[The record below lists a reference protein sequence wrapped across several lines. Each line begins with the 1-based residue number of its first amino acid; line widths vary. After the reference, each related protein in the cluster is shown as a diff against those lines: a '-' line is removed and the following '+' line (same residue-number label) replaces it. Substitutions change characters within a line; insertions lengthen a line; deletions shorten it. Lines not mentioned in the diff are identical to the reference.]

1 MTAGRA
7 SERASSGSP
16 GRTGMRRWATGRHE
30 RSGASAANT
39 ACKLA
44 ECGLHTVR
52 ELAAADPAAP
62 AADLGPALGPW
73 YVQPRRGLGPVEVRG
88 EPWLPRSRSHEETVA
103 ADLTEWA
110 AVRAATAGLARRV
123 AVDVTAECR
132 PASRV
137 GVRVRFAPFTTRSR
151 STTLAEDLARPRAVD
166 VDREDGAHAQCC
178 RPHRRAA
185 PARPRADRPR
195 HRRAARRT
203 PRDRGA
209 EGNGEAPV
217 ADAGRSGHLEC
228 AGAESSGVCD
238 LGRYAAQSIDLL
250 IEGSV
255 IAIVRAVPRS
265 PPFPAVPRRSPLW
278 IAGCARSFP
287 ARHRARP
294 AGVWPGTRG
303 GAADTQATRG
313 PLLDRMLRA
322 G

>member
-1 MTAGRA
+1 VGHRPPTLHA
-7 SERASSGSP
+7 SWPNAVCTPCASWPQQTRPRSRPTSGQ
-16 GRTGMRRWATGRHE
+16 
-30 RSGASAANT
+30 
-39 ACKLA
+39 
-44 ECGLHTVR
+44 
-52 ELAAADPAAP
+52 
-62 AADLGPALGPW
+62 ALGPW
-73 YVQPRRGLGPVEVRG
+73 YVQPRRGRGPVEVRG

-123 AVDVTAECR
+123 AVDVTAACR

-178 RPHRRAA
+178 RPHRRAE

-217 ADAGRSGHLEC
+217 ADAGRSGHLGC
-228 AGAESSGVCD
+228 AGAESSGGCD
-238 LGRYAAQSIDLL
+238 LGRYAAQPIDLL

-265 PPFPAVPRRSPLW
+265 PPW
-278 IAGCARSFP
+278 IADCARSFP
-287 ARHRARP
+287 PSSRRSCRRLARHPWRRSGHTRDPRAS
-294 AGVWPGTRG
+294 A
-303 GAADTQATRG
+303 
-313 PLLDRMLRA
+313 
-322 G
+322 

>member
-1 MTAGRA
+1 MGDRSTRA
-7 SERASSGSP
+7 LWGI
-16 GRTGMRRWATGRHE
+16 
-30 RSGASAANT
+30 GAKT

-52 ELAAADPAAP
+52 ELAAADPATP
-62 AADLGPALGPW
+62 AADLGPALGRW
-73 YVQPRRGLGPVEVRG
+73 YVQRGRGRGPVEVRG

-123 AVDVTAECR
+123 AVDVTAACR

-178 RPHRRAA
+178 RPHRRAE

-203 PRDRGA
+203 PRDHGA
-209 EGNGEAPV
+209 ECNGEAPV

-228 AGAESSGVCD
+228 AGAEPSGVCD

-255 IAIVRAVPRS
+255 IAIV
-265 PPFPAVPRRSPLW
+265 PAVPRRSPPW

-287 ARHRARP
+287 RPSSPARP

-303 GAADTQATRG
+303 GAADNTR
-313 PLLDRMLRA
+313 PA
-322 G
+322 GLCLTGC

>member
-1 MTAGRA
+1 
-7 SERASSGSP
+7 
-16 GRTGMRRWATGRHE
+16 MRRWATGRHE

-52 ELAAADPAAP
+52 ELAAAVPAAP
-62 AADLGPALGPW
+62 AADLGPGSRPVVRPAAARSRACGGARRAVAAPLP
-73 YVQPRRGLGPVEVRG
+73 QPRGDRRRRPHRMGRGTRG
-88 EPWLPRSRSHEETVA
+88 DRRARSPGSR
-103 ADLTEWA
+103 
-110 AVRAATAGLARRV
+110 RRV
-123 AVDVTAECR
+123 TAACR

-137 GVRVRFAPFTTRSR
+137 GVRVRFAPFTTRGR

-178 RPHRRAA
+178 RPHRRAE

-228 AGAESSGVCD
+228 AGAESSAVCD
-238 LGRYAAQSIDLL
+238 LGRYAAQSIDRL

-255 IAIVRAVPRS
+255 IAIVRAVPRRS
-265 PPFPAVPRRSPLW
+265 PPFPAVDRRLCPLVPPSSRTS
-278 IAGCARSFP
+278 CRRL
-287 ARHRARP
+287 ARHPWRSSGHTGDPRAS
-294 AGVWPGTRG
+294 A
-303 GAADTQATRG
+303 
-313 PLLDRMLRA
+313 
-322 G
+322 